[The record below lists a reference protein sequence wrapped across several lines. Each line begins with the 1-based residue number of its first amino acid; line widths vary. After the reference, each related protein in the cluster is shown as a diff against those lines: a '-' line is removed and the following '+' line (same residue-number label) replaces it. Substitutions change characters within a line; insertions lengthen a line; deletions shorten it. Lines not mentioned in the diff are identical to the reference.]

1 MIPGD
6 MRRLALAALLLALGG
21 VLAGPASSSGLAPQ
35 LTCKYGFKYVTK
47 VVHGHKKRV
56 KVCKKK
62 PKPKPPPAKPKA
74 DLQLTMSSTLDQA
87 TAGNHVVY
95 TVLAENKGPQ
105 IADATTITMDLPPG
119 KAELYGYGGSGEPSD
134 CTVTASAT
142 GNHLECKFG
151 QLDVES
157 DELFGASAYA
167 YVTVQLEP
175 SQPGDYTVTG
185 QVTSSTTLD
194 PSPQD
199 ARTTA
204 PLRVL
209 PGPPAADLSIVLESP
224 PQAQSIPGGYDQ
236 TISVTNHGPSEAT
249 DVLVTA
255 LLPQGASATPPGLAF
270 VQPTDLLTLISSQCL
285 PFAYGFYS
293 SALACFTSVGS
304 GETKTATLHV
314 EPSIH
319 SPAQLRTDAVVTS
332 YTRDSNL
339 ANNRASA
346 EATVSPFTPA
356 AGVDLRL
363 SFDQPTGLEAGK
375 PFYLPFHFANLGLEG
390 ADDITVDATVS
401 PSVETLGLGL
411 NVGSEGTGCA
421 STSDSSSC
429 TIGELESDARG
440 TGAIFGQS
448 IAAGTYSAT
457 VTITSPDLSAPVR
470 ATQTFVVK

>member
-1 MIPGD
+1 MIPDD

-21 VLAGPASSSGLAPQ
+21 VLAGPASSSGKAPQ
-35 LTCKYGFKYVTK
+35 LTCKYGSKYVTRI
-47 VVHGHKKRV
+47 VHGHKKRV

-74 DLQLTMSSTLDQA
+74 DLQLTMSSTLGEA

-95 TVLAENKGPQ
+95 TALAENKGPQ

-119 KAELYGYGGSGEPSD
+119 KAQLYGYGGSGEPSD

-157 DELFGASAYA
+157 DEFFGGSAYA

-175 SQPGDYTVTG
+175 SQAGDYAVAG
-185 QVTSSTTLD
+185 KVTSETTQD

-199 ARTTA
+199 ASATA

-209 PGPPAADLSIVLESP
+209 SGPAAADLSVLLESP
-224 PQAQSIPGGYDQ
+224 PQAQSIPAGYDQ

-255 LLPQGASATPPGLAF
+255 LLPQGASATAPALAF
-270 VQPTDLLTLISSQCL
+270 VQPDLLTFLSTQCS

-293 SALACFTSVGS
+293 SAIACFTSVGS

-314 EPSIH
+314 EPSIN
-319 SPAQLRTDAVVTS
+319 SPALLRTDAVVTS

-339 ANNRASA
+339 ANNRAA
-346 EATVSPFTPA
+346 GEATVSPFTPA
-356 AGVDLRL
+356 AGVDVRL
-363 SFDQPTGLEAGK
+363 SFDPKTELAAGK
-375 PFYLPFHFANLGLEG
+375 TLVLPFRFANLGLEG

-411 NVGSEGTGCA
+411 NVASGGFGCE
-421 STSDSSSC
+421 STSESSSC
-429 TIGELESDARG
+429 TFGELESDARG
-440 TGAIFGQS
+440 TGAIVAPS
-448 IAAGTYSAT
+448 IAAGTYTAT